1 MRAGTK
7 QLTCSDV
14 ALLTGRDILLQLR
27 EYLIAYRVFASGAT
41 STGEEYGQH
50 NPYEFS
56 SKVGLCANL
65 YGFTSSITDS
75 HWPRIRL
82 KALLVAALD
91 AQIEM
96 WAIENP
102 LTGDVDTDYA
112 YPFGEDDYYARH
124 DANTMHECPKRL
136 AFVSH
141 TIEVLLV

>member
-56 SKVGLCANL
+56 SMVGLCANL
-65 YGFTSSITDS
+65 YGFTSSITNARS
-75 HWPRIRL
+75 GIRL
-82 KALLVAALD
+82 KSLLVAALD
-91 AQIEM
+91 VQIEM

-102 LTGDVDTDYA
+102 HTGDVDIDYA
-112 YPFGEDDYYARH
+112 YPFGEDDYYTRH
-124 DANTMHECPKRL
+124 GTHTMHECPKRL

-141 TIEVLLV
+141 SIEVLLV